1 MRYNFPRDHLKDPSL
16 SNVHDFWLATC
27 GYDTH
32 HRGPNY
38 AQLDTPWNLFAPGDV
53 LVCTLWRDQIATVTD
68 GELARRFISLSGK
81 MGTWAGPAI
90 QHGRA
95 AEENFATAISKKCR
109 IVGFEAEPYEVGD
122 SRRVRHFYMD
132 SAHELV
138 PVFGITGDTL
148 IARLDLKAA
157 LEKIDPELKTAIR
170 PGIVFELKPLR
181 GPLSSPNA
189 RPTPEPPYVQD
200 SKCTDDEPESAPGIT
215 MQYAKLALPALVAH
229 VRRQHDD
236 VLPTLTYGDLAEL
249 IGWLDKNGKP
259 HARGIGRV
267 LYNVMDLID
276 SVAMAWHE
284 QLPFLTTVVVAA
296 TGENRGLPEV
306 GIESR
311 WLGYQALNRPEKQAK
326 VLTEYSR
333 VLAFGH
339 RWEQVLTQLGLA
351 VPESIRNARGGGGE
365 SNAHRVLKEY
375 VLNHPVEFGA
385 QFGGFAQTEYA
396 LLSGDSIDVFFRSP
410 QLWIGVEVK
419 SLVSDRMIED
429 YQRGI
434 YQVIK
439 YRAVLQAQAG
449 IEHPHRPPAVR
460 VLLALEGRL
469 PPIYREL
476 AQRFSVDVRE
486 DVGLRNVA

>member
-1 MRYNFPRDHLKDPSL
+1 
-16 SNVHDFWLATC
+16 VHDFWLTTC

-38 AQLDTPWNLFAPGDV
+38 AQLDTPWNHFAPGDI

-68 GELARRFISLSGK
+68 GGLARRFISLSGR

-90 QHGRA
+90 QHGRE
-95 AEENFATAISKKCR
+95 AEANFTTAIGERRR
-109 IVGFEAEPYEVGD
+109 IVGFEAEPYELGD

-170 PGIVFELKPLR
+170 PGIVFELQPLG
-181 GPLSSPNA
+181 GPLPGTGA
-189 RPTPEPPYVQD
+189 PPTPEPPFRQE
-200 SKCTDDEPESAPGIT
+200 SLSTDDEPESAPGIT
-215 MQYAKLALPALVAH
+215 MRYAKLALPALVAH
-229 VRRQHDD
+229 VLRQHDD
-236 VLPTLTYGDLAEL
+236 VLPTLTYGDLAEM

-259 HARGIGRV
+259 HARGIGKV
-267 LYNVMDLID
+267 LYHVTDMID
-276 SVAMAWHE
+276 SVGMAWQE

-296 TGENRGLPEV
+296 AGENRGLPEA
-306 GIESR
+306 GIEAR
-311 WLGYQALNRPEKQAK
+311 WPGYQALNRPEKQARIFA
-326 VLTEYSR
+326 EYSQ
-333 VLAFGH
+333 VLEFGP
-339 RWEQVLTQLGLA
+339 RWEQVLNQLGLA
-351 VPESIRNARGGGGE
+351 TAEPLSKSRGGGGE
-365 SNAHRVLKEY
+365 SDAHRALKEY
-375 VLNHPVEFGA
+375 VLKNPVEFGA
-385 QFGGFAQTEYA
+385 QFGEFAQTEYA
-396 LLSGDSIDVFFRSP
+396 LRSGDSIDVFFRSP

-439 YRAVLQAQAG
+439 YRAVLQAQAN
-449 IEHPHRPPAVR
+449 IDYPHRPPAVR
-460 VLLALEGRL
+460 VLLVLAGRL
-469 PPIYREL
+469 PLIYRDL

-486 DVGLRNVA
+486 EVG